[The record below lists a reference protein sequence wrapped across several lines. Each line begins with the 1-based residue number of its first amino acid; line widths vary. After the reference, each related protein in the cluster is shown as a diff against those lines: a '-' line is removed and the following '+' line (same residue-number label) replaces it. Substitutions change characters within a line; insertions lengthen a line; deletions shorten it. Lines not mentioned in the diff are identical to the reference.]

1 MSARTD
7 PPPSGSAGSP
17 DALARAPAD
26 PTASG
31 GSSTAN
37 SSAPPNASGSESSN
51 LSVSA
56 GAAVPSPTSANQPP
70 RRKPRISLFIAT
82 ACGLG
87 YLPKAPGT
95 WGSLAAIPIYYLIVT
110 RFPLDIVPWQRP
122 PRVDALTLWA
132 LMTTFSVA
140 LVIALLGIWAS
151 GQTARFTQ
159 NDDPQFVVIDEV
171 SGQLLTY
178 LVALA
183 PANWKYLLLGFIL
196 FRVFDIWKPFPARQA
211 EALPG
216 GWGIMADDWIAGI
229 YAGLGLWIARA
240 LGL

>member
-7 PPPSGSAGSP
+7 PRSIGGSNATDSTG
-17 DALARAPAD
+17 APA
-26 PTASG
+26 
-31 GSSTAN
+31 
-37 SSAPPNASGSESSN
+37 SA
-51 LSVSA
+51 
-56 GAAVPSPTSANQPP
+56 P

-95 WGSLAAIPIYYLIVT
+95 WGSLGGLALAVVPLWGLLAI
-110 RFPLDIVPWQRP
+110 LDIVVSLAGRAIAVSFTPHGVDLILWLQIGLAVLVGIVGVQSA
-122 PRVDALTLWA
+122 RVAGKFWNLK
-132 LMTTFSVA
+132 
-140 LVIALLGIWAS
+140 
-151 GQTARFTQ
+151 
-159 NDDPQFVVIDEV
+159 DPQRVVIDEV
-171 SGQLLTY
+171 SGQHLTLLFGC
-178 LVALA
+178 ALPIWRTGKVFSSNFGLGLITIHSA
-183 PANWKYLLLGFIL
+183 LNWKYLVLGFIL

-229 YAGLGLWIARA
+229 YAGLGLWMARA